1 MRTFAL
7 MQELRDRLAPGASTP
22 STPAAAAPSSD
33 WPRLPCG
40 PAPKDRA
47 LLERCKKATI
57 AKIGVGRA
65 GVRLRTKTL
74 LEFLAGRAVAVEAVR
89 SRLPDGFAAQV
100 NAAVQVH
107 TEAKDLDEFLVRP
120 DLGRRLP
127 PDQLQ
132 RVIAA
137 VPRGVDV
144 LVLVGDG
151 LSANA
156 VAHNAPGFL
165 RSFYAEAQRLGF
177 STSPVVLVERCR
189 VKVQD
194 QAGEAVGAKLSV
206 ILVGERPGLGTGDG
220 MSAYLVFQ
228 PRDGTFDSDRE
239 VVSNIHERGI
249 VPEEAGRKCAGM
261 LAEFVKA
268 GASGVKR
275 LSSAPPS
282 QPVGPAQPGDRAPRA
297 GELAAAYEAPPLAR
311 APFGAAAAVGLPSLH
326 GDRLPD
332 KIGKHEP
339 PPLQT
344 VAGARCAG

>member
-7 MQELRDRLAPGASTP
+7 MQELRERLAPEA
-22 STPAAAAPSSD
+22 STPAASAATPPPSD

-47 LLERCKKATI
+47 LLERCRKATI

-65 GVRLRTKTL
+65 GPRLRTKTL

-107 TEAKDLDEFLVRP
+107 TDAKDLDEFLVRP

-127 PDQLQ
+127 PDQLAK
-132 RVIAA
+132 VVST

-144 LVLVGDG
+144 LVVVGDG

-165 RSFYAEAQRLGF
+165 RSFYPECQRLGL

-194 QAGEAVGAKLSV
+194 QAGEAVGARLSV

-239 VVSNIHERGI
+239 VVSNIHARGI

-282 QPVGPAQPGDRAPRA
+282 QPVAPARPGDVRPPSA
-297 GELAAAYEAPPLAR
+297 GALAAAYEAPPLAR
-311 APFGAAAAVGLPSLH
+311 APFGSSARIEPE
-326 GDRLPD
+326 RLPE
-332 KIGKHEP
+332 KIGRSEP